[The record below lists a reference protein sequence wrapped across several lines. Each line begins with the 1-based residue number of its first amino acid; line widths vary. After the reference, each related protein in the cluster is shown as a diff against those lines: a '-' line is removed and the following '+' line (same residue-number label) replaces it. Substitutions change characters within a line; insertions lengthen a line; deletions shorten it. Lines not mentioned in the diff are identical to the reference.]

1 MVRDN
6 VVSNDDRITSALRS
20 DVIIFVTNFYRLSK
34 TSSQEDVK
42 NSETVSKFVKVV
54 QRNL

>member
-1 MVRDN
+1 VVRDN